1 MALDPQI
8 VRRDKASKH
17 LRQPGEIHQG
27 IVTSVK
33 DDGRVFVKIPG
44 LGITSGPITPV
55 NSSPSNRLS
64 VGDTV
69 ICSFNNIYNSS
80 LVVFGTATQA
90 VDDYSITRYATT
102 AERDSQITSPQEG
115 RVIYILDTDEL
126 QIYNGSSWITVIDTG
141 ASENLSIETLS
152 VSGSTS
158 LSASTSIGS
167 VSSAEIGYLDGVT
180 SAIQAQIDGKASTA
194 SPSFTGNVTVSGEF
208 AYHPTPQTSSVG
220 VTLQL
225 SDDGKIIKMTNASSA
240 SVTIPLSSS
249 VSFPIGSQVTVIR
262 YGSGSLSIVGSGS
275 VAVRATPGQSL
286 RAQYSSATAL
296 KIDSDEWIL
305 MGDLVV

>member
-126 QIYNGSSWITVIDTG
+126 QIYNGSSWITVIDTVQANNVTSISG
-141 ASENLSIETLS
+141 TANQIIASASVGSVTLS
-152 VSGSTS
+152 TPQNIDT
-158 LSASTSIGS
+158 SASPTF
-167 VSSAEIGYLDGVT
+167 ANL
-180 SAIQAQIDGKASTA
+180 
-194 SPSFTGNVTVSGEF
+194 TVSGNI
-208 AYHPTPQTSSVG
+208 AYHVAITSSSSTSY
-220 VTLQL
+220 TLLL
-225 SDDGKIIKMTNASSA
+225 SDDGKLVEMTSSSSNTIYIPTDASVAFPVGTQITVLRAGTGPTAIAASA
-240 SVTIPLSSS
+240 SATT
-249 VSFPIGSQVTVIR
+249 TVN
-262 YGSGSLSIVGSGS
+262 
-275 VAVRATPGQSL
+275 ATPGLNL
-286 RAQYSSATAL
+286 RAQWSSAVLVKRAANSWVVL
-296 KIDSDEWIL
+296 
-305 MGDLVV
+305 GDLAA

>member
-102 AERDSQITSPQEG
+102 TERDSQITSPQEG

-126 QIYNGSSWITVIDTG
+126 QIYNGSSWITVIDTVQANNVTSISG
-141 ASENLSIETLS
+141 TANQIIASASVGSVTLS
-152 VSGSTS
+152 TPQNIDT
-158 LSASTSIGS
+158 SASPTF
-167 VSSAEIGYLDGVT
+167 ANL
-180 SAIQAQIDGKASTA
+180 
-194 SPSFTGNVTVSGEF
+194 TVSGNI
-208 AYHPTPQTSSVG
+208 AYHVAITSSSSTSY
-220 VTLQL
+220 TLLL
-225 SDDGKIIKMTNASSA
+225 SDDGKLVEMTSSSSNTIYIPTDA
-240 SVTIPLSSS
+240 SVA
-249 VSFPIGSQVTVIR
+249 FPIGTQITVLR
-262 YGSGSLSIVGSGS
+262 AGTGSTAIAASASATTTVN
-275 VAVRATPGQSL
+275 ATPGLNL
-286 RAQYSSATAL
+286 RAQWSSAVLVKRAANSWVVL
-296 KIDSDEWIL
+296 
-305 MGDLVV
+305 GDLAA

>member
-55 NSSPSNRLS
+55 NSSPSKRLS

-126 QIYNGSSWITVIDTG
+126 QIYNGSSWITVIDTVQANNVTSISG
-141 ASENLSIETLS
+141 TANQIIASASVGSVTLS
-152 VSGSTS
+152 TPQNIDT
-158 LSASTSIGS
+158 SASPTF
-167 VSSAEIGYLDGVT
+167 ANL
-180 SAIQAQIDGKASTA
+180 
-194 SPSFTGNVTVSGEF
+194 TVSGNI
-208 AYHPTPQTSSVG
+208 AYHVAITSSSSTSY
-220 VTLQL
+220 TLLL
-225 SDDGKIIKMTNASSA
+225 SDDGKLVEMTSSSSNTIYIPTDA
-240 SVTIPLSSS
+240 SVA
-249 VSFPIGSQVTVIR
+249 FPIGTQITVLR
-262 YGSGSLSIVGSGS
+262 AGTGSTAIAASASATTTVN
-275 VAVRATPGQSL
+275 ATPGLNL
-286 RAQYSSATAL
+286 RAQWSSAVLVKRAANSWVVL
-296 KIDSDEWIL
+296 
-305 MGDLVV
+305 GDLAA